1 MRIAIDAMGGDLG
14 PAAVI
19 GGVAAFLRDD
29 TDTEIAMVGRE
40 EILGPELRR
49 HGLGSHPRVSVRPAS
64 QVIEMDEKLS
74 AIRQKQDASVLR
86 TVELVRDGQADAAVL
101 VGNTAAAVAASQ
113 LRLRLVEGAH
123 RAGIAVPLPSKSGN
137 TVVID
142 MGANTSPKIEHY
154 VDYAIMASIYVEEVL
169 GKPRPR
175 VGLINVG
182 EESGK
187 GDELLREAYS
197 RLEQAPINFIGN
209 VEGGDIYRGTCDV
222 AVCDGL
228 VGNAILKSSEAA
240 AELMVSFLK
249 EELSRSLRRRL
260 GALLCKGAFR
270 DLWRRCD
277 YAEFGG
283 APLLGVNG
291 VVIKGHGRSDARA
304 VRNAI
309 RVARDAAAR
318 GVTRKIRERLASL
331 VPARGGPAEAQGVSG
346 HG

>member
-1 MRIAIDAMGGDLG
+1 MGGDLG

-19 GGVAAFLRDD
+19 AGAASFLRDD
-29 TDTEIAMVGRE
+29 ATTELVLVGLE
-40 EILGPELRR
+40 KELAPLLTL
-49 HGLGSHPRVSVRPAS
+49 HGLSSHPRVHLKAAS
-64 QVIEMDEKLS
+64 QVIGMDEKIAVL
-74 AIRQKQDASVLR
+74 RQKPDASVLR

-123 RAGIAVPLPSKSGN
+123 RAGIAVPLPSKTGN

-142 MGANTSPKIEHY
+142 MGANTSPKVEHY
-154 VDYAIMASIYVEEVL
+154 VDYAIMASIYAQEVL
-169 GKPRPR
+169 GKKDPR

-187 GDELLREAYS
+187 GDEFLREVYS

-222 AVCDGL
+222 AVCNGL

-240 AELMVSFLK
+240 AELMVMFLK
-249 EELSRSLRRRL
+249 EELSRSIRRKL

-291 VVIKGHGRSDARA
+291 VVIKGHGRSDDRA

-309 RVARDAAAR
+309 RVARDAASCN
-318 GVTRKIRERLASL
+318 VTGKIRERL
-331 VPARGGPAEAQGVSG
+331 VPLTSREAAQSTR
-346 HG
+346 